1 MRRTMLL
8 AAAALLGVAAAARA
22 DGLGLHSCCPTCYPI
37 PCPTCPDCSCP
48 CDHRMAIS
56 LFGAEHAQCLI
67 EALQSCNA
75 CERLKAVQ
83 KLGHRLHA
91 DFCANPCVLEALVC
105 ALECDPCWE
114 VRRAAAWAILSQ
126 GARTEDGVLALY
138 IASKADTHAMVRARA
153 AEALDILTLCR
164 AACYKELYERGDKI
178 VKYLKDNKW
187 RPGADN
193 CRQLFVEAFASV
205 PVFVPAAPIA
215 APTPPVEVK
224 PAPDAKPAE
233 KLPSPKASL
242 EPAPAPVIAA
252 PVSAPPVTRDGTY
265 HILPGGR

>member
-1 MRRTMLL
+1 MRRTILI
-8 AAAALLGVAAAARA
+8 AAAALLGLTAAARA

-37 PCPTCPDCSCP
+37 PCPECPDCSCP
-48 CDHRMAIS
+48 CDHRLPIT

-67 EALQSCNA
+67 EALQNGNA

-91 DFCANPCVLEALVC
+91 DFCCNPCVLEALVC

-114 VRRAAAWAILSQ
+114 VRRAAAWAIFSQ

-138 IASKADTHAMVRARA
+138 IASKADTHYLVRDRA
-153 AEALDILTLCR
+153 AEALGILTLCR

-193 CRQLFVEAFASV
+193 CRELFVAAFAAVDV
-205 PVFVPAAPIA
+205 PTAAPA
-215 APTPPVEVK
+215 
-224 PAPDAKPAE
+224 PAPEAKPVPEAKPAE
-233 KLPSPKASL
+233 KLPSPKTSLL
-242 EPAPAPVIAA
+242 EPAPAPIIAA
-252 PVSAPPVTRDGTY
+252 PVSAPPPVTRDGTY
-265 HILPGGR
+265 HILSGGR